1 MKYKVINLLS
11 GAVTIVIAKGLI
23 DAIRKGQNHFT
34 EPNGNKVQVQ
44 VLN

>member
-1 MKYKVINLLS
+1 MKYKVINLLN